1 MLGGSVAP
9 AARMVCDVPVKYRGE
24 AELRRHIDN
33 LKAAAAEIPHH
44 AILIPAVARSGV
56 GHNEY
61 CATEEQFLHAVGAAL
76 RTEYKAIRSPIHCS
90 PKFSVIRGSTLR
102 SGTGARICMLKQ

>member
-1 MLGGSVAP
+1 VAP
-9 AARMVCDVPVKYRGE
+9 
-24 AELRRHIDN
+24 
-33 LKAAAAEIPHH
+33 
-44 AILIPAVARSGV
+44 SGV

-61 CATEEQFLHAVGAAL
+61 YATEQQFFHAVGAAL
-76 RTEYKAIRSPIHCS
+76 RTEYKAIRSTIRFS